1 MKKLFFIIKKKGIKH
16 IVLKTIPWYLDF
28 YIDKWIT
35 FFIKLICLK
44 SQLQDIIII
53 ESHNDFDSNG
63 GAFFQYLIDKE
74 LNKKYKIVWF
84 LRNKKEYNLPDNV
97 EYFFYE
103 KPSIKKSYYYVV
115 AKYIVC
121 GHQIIPSIRDEQI
134 SYYTTHGGFSLKA
147 FKGNVCIPDNMTY
160 ILAPNSHLHELLA
173 DSYML
178 DFPNNRMISIGFPVH
193 DILYSNNSGDLSKLT
208 ETQYKK
214 VILWMPTFR
223 KSVNGRNDLKY
234 EQKYGIPI
242 INSIEN
248 YEKLNQ
254 LLVKENVLLIIKI
267 HPMQDLREIKL
278 PSLSHIRILD
288 GKSVKELN
296 IDNYRLMKDTDAL
309 ISDYS
314 SVAYDYLHLDRP
326 IGYTMDDADDYV
338 GFIVDNPQEYIA
350 GPIIYCYNDLCNFIK
365 SVINNEDLYIVERQK
380 LFNKIWEYKDGNSSH
395 RLAKHMNLI

>member
-1 MKKLFFIIKKKGIKH
+1 
-16 IVLKTIPWYLDF
+16 
-28 YIDKWIT
+28 
-35 FFIKLICLK
+35 
-44 SQLQDIIII
+44 
-53 ESHNDFDSNG
+53 
-63 GAFFQYLIDKE
+63 
-74 LNKKYKIVWF
+74 
-84 LRNKKEYNLPDNV
+84 
-97 EYFFYE
+97 
-103 KPSIKKSYYYVV
+103 
-115 AKYIVC
+115 
-121 GHQIIPSIRDEQI
+121 
-134 SYYTTHGGFSLKA
+134 
-147 FKGNVCIPDNMTY
+147 MTY